1 MTDAQDMSIPTG
13 DDASR
18 SASAGFDVPAAAS
31 VPPIEMT
38 SGEPE
43 SHLGDTAPLR
53 MPETVAESVTPAG
66 DGVAAAD
73 DGGPTAVAAPE
84 PPLRSSSVSVE
95 DAEAWAANASL
106 RRSERLKRPAPVR
119 TGPAGWF
126 MGLPVWGRWATG
138 VPVAL
143 IAAGLLVV
151 AFDVAVSFGR
161 IHPGVSVSGVPV
173 GMMTRA
179 DAEKK
184 LAAELG
190 PRLAAPVTARL
201 EDKTWEIAGDRLGVK
216 VDSRLSVER
225 AMALGNEGPFLKLVG
240 ERASALFGGKDIDA
254 KVDADLSK
262 VSALLDEIDG
272 AVAKPASD
280 AKVAVDGLDVT
291 LVPAVLGL
299 ALDRPQVTSDLLAA
313 FAAKD
318 RSVTLHVD
326 FVPAHVSDADAQ
338 TALNDAKTMISAPV
352 LIEWEKQSWTIKPEQ
367 IAGWLSFRNVP
378 FGSETSTVTAGAS
391 QTATGAPV
399 PDRMVLQAYVETSE
413 LSSTIL
419 PLAGGIGRPPID
431 AKFVIVGGKVT
442 VSGGQVGLGP
452 DIKTLANDLETALRS
467 TTERRATLRLAT
479 LEPPLTAEKAKS
491 MGIVERISTY
501 TTTYVASAKDR
512 VNNIHTLANA
522 LNDKLVPPG
531 GTFDFNATVGERTAA
546 KGYREAPA
554 IVNGKLVPQ
563 LGGGICQIGTT
574 FFNTVFFS
582 GLPVVE
588 RRNHSFYISHYP
600 KGRDCTV
607 TWGGPNLRW
616 KNETSSWILIK
627 ASYTNS
633 SVTISLYGTDP
644 GYSVSYTTSD
654 FMNIRP
660 HPVLEIKDPTK
671 PVGVRIVEDAG
682 VDGSTV
688 TVVRTVTKGGQVV
701 RTDTFVSYYKPKEET
716 VRVGTKPKSTVP
728 TSTPTP

>member
-1 MTDAQDMSIPTG
+1 MTHMEGPTTSSG
-13 DDASR
+13 DDGATLASG
-18 SASAGFDVPAAAS
+18 SYDATAAAQPVAES
-31 VPPIEMT
+31 VFPA
-38 SGEPE
+38 EP
-43 SHLGDTAPLR
+43 STGGPADLLGDTAPIR
-53 MPETVAESVTPAG
+53 MPSEASDHVITTGDMPAASVDVPAVTPASAG
-66 DGVAAAD
+66 
-73 DGGPTAVAAPE
+73 
-84 PPLRSSSVSVE
+84 SVSVA

-119 TGPAGWF
+119 TGLGGRF
-126 MGLPVWGRWATG
+126 MGLPLWGRLAIG
-138 VPVAL
+138 VP
-143 IAAGLLVV
+143 AAVLAAALVV
-151 AFDVAVSFGR
+151 AVGDVAVSYGR
-161 IHPGVSVSGVPV
+161 VHPRVTVSGVPI

-179 DAEKK
+179 EAESKV
-184 LAAELG
+184 AAVLG
-190 PRLAAPVTARL
+190 PRLAAPVNARL
-201 EDKTWEIAGDRLGVK
+201 EDKAWDVSGDRLGVK
-216 VDSRLSVER
+216 VDARLSVDR
-225 AMALGNEGPFLKLVG
+225 AMAIGNEGPLLELVS
-240 ERASALFGGKDIDA
+240 ERAAALFGGTDIDA

-272 AVAKPASD
+272 AVSKPASD
-280 AKVAVDGLDVT
+280 AKVAIEGLDAK

-299 ALDRPQVTSDLLAA
+299 ALNRPRVTSDLLAA
-313 FAAKD
+313 FASKD
-318 RSVTLHVD
+318 RTIDLHVD

-338 TALNDAKTMISAPV
+338 QALADAKTMMSGPV
-352 LIEWEKQSWTIKPEQ
+352 VVEWEKQAWTIKPET
-367 IAGWLSFRNVP
+367 IAGWLSFRNIP
-378 FGSETSTVTAGAS
+378 FGSS
-391 QTATGAPV
+391 TATAAPAASTGATSAPV
-399 PDRMVLQAYVETSE
+399 PDRMVLQAYVETAE

-419 PLAGGIGRPPID
+419 PLAGGIGRPPVD

-452 DIKTLANDLETALRS
+452 DIKSLAQDLETALRS
-467 TTERRATLRLAT
+467 TTERRTTLRLAT
-479 LEPPLTAEKAKS
+479 LEPPLTAEKAKA

-501 TTTYVASAKDR
+501 TTTYASGAKDR
-512 VNNIHTLANA
+512 VNNIHTLADA

-574 FFNTVFFS
+574 FFNTVFFA

-588 RRNHSFYISHYP
+588 RKNHSFYISHYP

-616 KNETSSWILIK
+616 KNETSTWILIK

-654 FMNIRP
+654 FMNIRA

-716 VRVGTKPKSTVP
+716 VRVGTKPKSTTP